1 MSTPLDIKL
10 DNRFYKAKAKLARH
24 EQFAVNDFVL
34 RFLQNPRHP
43 SNRLE
48 LIRSAKRSQGARSAR
63 VNDDLRVILFEADN
77 GYVLSHV
84 GHHQAA
90 YEWAERNYCERNPV
104 TNQLQLVEIPET
116 STEAH
121 GNRVETVGMSVPNQT
136 SKIFDS
142 HSDAYLCS
150 LGVPSN
156 WLPFLRKLESVEEVL
171 EQCDKLPDDVYER
184 LVELAEGKR
193 VPPPVA
199 TPRASEDTTTM
210 QKETE
215 DRRSGLFWPS
225 DKSLIEATL
234 KWPFDQW
241 IAFLH
246 PAQSA
251 LVEAKYLGPTKISG
265 SAGTGKTVV
274 AMHRARVLAE
284 RGHRVL
290 LTTYNRILSKNIFR
304 NLQKMCDQDTLKR
317 ISVTTIQ
324 RETINIVQYIDP
336 NVKLITD
343 EHVDEIIRE
352 KCNSLGLRNEF
363 LFVKSE
369 WHSVLRAQGLET
381 WEEYQKASRTGR
393 SRALR
398 IDDRK
403 RLWKVFE
410 STLEELRHRQ
420 VLDRSGM
427 AVRARSLLNSRKCS
441 SPYTGIIVD
450 EVQDL
455 RSPELRF
462 LLTLAGEYRSNL
474 MLLGDTRQRIYP
486 GGFSLSALGIETR
499 GRSHVLRLSYRTTRQ
514 IRQFSERLIDD
525 ELDDMNGSR
534 EQRVATR
541 SVTSGPDPQ
550 RIPFA
555 TWESELEGAIKKISA
570 WRRESEEIGI
580 LTRTNS
586 AASQVCEALARRDI
600 PHVNLKD
607 QQDSEVRRISVGTM
621 HTAKGLEFRFVIV
634 VNCSEGALP
643 SPGLMRQA
651 TSQIEATEFERRERR
666 LLYVAMTRA
675 RDELVV
681 SWHGRPSRLLSV
693 IS

>member
-1 MSTPLDIKL
+1 MSIKL
-10 DNRFYKAKAKLARH
+10 DRRFFKAMEKLERL
-24 EQFAVNDFVL
+24 EQSAVHDFVMK
-34 RFLQNPRHP
+34 FLKDPQHP
-43 SNRLE
+43 SHNLE
-48 LIRSAKRSQGARSAR
+48 RVQSARRSQGTRSAR
-63 VNDDLRVILFEADN
+63 VNDELRVILFATD
-77 GYVLSHV
+77 GGFVLSYV

-90 YEWAERNYCERNPV
+90 YEWAKRNYCERNPV

-121 GNRVETVGMSVPNQT
+121 ANRIGTVGMSVPKPT
-136 SKIFDS
+136 SKIFDN
-142 HSDAYLCS
+142 HSDEYLCS
-150 LGVPSN
+150 LGAPTN

-171 EQCDKLPDDVYER
+171 EQCNKLPDDVYER
-184 LVELAEGKR
+184 LLELAEGRR
-193 VPPPVA
+193 VSPPVA
-199 TPRASEDTTTM
+199 NPRTSEDTTTI

-234 KWPFDQW
+234 EWPFDQW

-246 PAQSA
+246 PTQSE

-290 LTTYNRILSKNIFR
+290 LTTYTRILSKNIFR

-317 ISVTTIQ
+317 ITVTTIQ
-324 RETINIVQYIDP
+324 QETRKIVQHSDANIE
-336 NVKLITD
+336 LIYD
-343 EHVDEIIRE
+343 QRVDDIIRD
-352 KCNSLGLRNEF
+352 KCNNLGFHNEF
-363 LFVKSE
+363 MFVKSE

-381 WEEYQKASRTGR
+381 WEEYQKANRTGR

-410 STLEELRHRQ
+410 STLEEFRHRQ

-427 AVRARSLLNSRKCS
+427 AVRARSLLDTQKYS

-462 LLTLAGEYRSNL
+462 LLSLAGEYRSNL

-550 RIPFA
+550 RIPYA
-555 TWESELEGAIKKISA
+555 TWDSELEGAIKKISE

-586 AASQVCEALARRDI
+586 AAVQVCEALARRDI
-600 PHVNLKD
+600 PHVNLKN
-607 QQDSEVRRISVGTM
+607 QQDSEVRKVSVGTM
-621 HTAKGLEFRFVIV
+621 HSAKGLEFRFVLV
-634 VNCSEGALP
+634 VNCSEDALP
-643 SPGLMRQA
+643 SPGLMREA
-651 TSQIEATEFERRERR
+651 TSPTEAREFERRERR

-681 SWHGRPSRLLSV
+681 TWHGRPSRLLSV
-693 IS
+693 SS

>member
-1 MSTPLDIKL
+1 MSINLDRRFFKAMEKL
-10 DNRFYKAKAKLARH
+10 ERR
-24 EQFAVNDFVL
+24 EQSAVHDFVMK
-34 RFLQNPRHP
+34 FLKDPQHP
-43 SNRLE
+43 SHNLE
-48 LIRSAKRSQGARSAR
+48 RVQSARRSQGTRSAR
-63 VNDDLRVILFEADN
+63 VNDELRVILFATD
-77 GYVLSHV
+77 GGFVLSYV
-84 GHHQAA
+84 GHHEAA
-90 YEWAERNYCERNPV
+90 YEWAKRNYCERNPV
-104 TNQLQLVEIPET
+104 TNQLQLVEIPEI

-121 GNRVETVGMSVPNQT
+121 GNRVETVGMSVPKQT

-142 HSDAYLCS
+142 HSDAYLRS
-150 LGVPSN
+150 LGVPIN
-156 WLPFLRKLESVEEVL
+156 WLPFLRKLESVEEVFD
-171 EQCDKLPDDVYER
+171 QCYKLPDDVYER
-184 LVELAEGKR
+184 LVELAEGKN
-193 VPPPVA
+193 VSPPVA
-199 TPRASEDTTTM
+199 GLRRSEDTTTI

-225 DKSLIEATL
+225 DQSLIEATL

-246 PAQSA
+246 PTQSE

-284 RGHRVL
+284 RGHQVL
-290 LTTYNRILSKNIFR
+290 LTTYTRILSKNIFR
-304 NLQKMCDQDTLKR
+304 NLRKMCDQDTLKR
-317 ISVTTIQ
+317 ITVTTIQ
-324 RETINIVQYIDP
+324 RETMNIVQHIDP
-336 NVKLITD
+336 KIKLITD
-343 EHVDEIIRE
+343 KNVDEIIRD
-352 KCNSLGLRNEF
+352 KCNSLGLHNEF

-381 WEEYQKASRTGR
+381 WEGYQKAIRTGR

-398 IDDRK
+398 IEDRK
-403 RLWKVFE
+403 RLWNVFE
-410 STLEELRHRQ
+410 STLEELRHRR
-420 VLDRSGM
+420 VRDRSGM
-427 AVRARSLLNSRKCS
+427 AVRAHSLLNTRKYS

-455 RSPELRF
+455 QSPELRF
-462 LLTLAGEYRSNL
+462 LLSLAGEYRSNL

-514 IRQFSERLIDD
+514 IRQFSERLLDD
-525 ELDDMNGSR
+525 EMDDMNGSR
-534 EQRVATR
+534 EQRVAAR

-550 RIPFA
+550 LIPYA
-555 TWESELEGAIKKISA
+555 TWDSELEGAIKKISE

-586 AASQVCEALARRDI
+586 AAVQVCEALARRDI

-621 HTAKGLEFRFVIV
+621 HSAKGLEFRFVLV
-634 VNCSEGALP
+634 VNCSEDALP
-643 SPGLMRQA
+643 SPGLMREA
-651 TSQIEATEFERRERR
+651 TSPTEAREFERRERR

-681 SWHGRPSRLLSV
+681 SWHGRPSRLLGV